1 MCANKKYKYLNYIPP
16 PVGLERHRYDL
27 VDDEAFCTPD
37 GRMPF
42 LWLLNQVYS
51 QMEFIKERKLWTIRR
66 IENQNAGFT
75 EPTYLTVIVNHHGI
89 RFNCKYFIRH

>member
-37 GRMPF
+37 GRMP
-42 LWLLNQVYS
+42 LLMATQFGIFPNGIYKGKKNYGQL
-51 QMEFIKERKLWTIRR
+51 EGL
-66 IENQNAGFT
+66 ENQTVGFIGRA
-75 EPTYLTVIVNHHGI
+75 YLSD
-89 RFNCKYFIRH
+89 RECKTIMAFDLTPNTL